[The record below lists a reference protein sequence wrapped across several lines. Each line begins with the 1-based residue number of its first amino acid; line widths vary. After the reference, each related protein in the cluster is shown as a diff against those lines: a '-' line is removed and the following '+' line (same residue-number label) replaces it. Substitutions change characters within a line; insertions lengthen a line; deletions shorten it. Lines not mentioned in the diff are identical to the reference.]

1 MYRALVL
8 LLLISTQVASA
19 STLSGE
25 AAFRKVKSDRE
36 MRSMRFERPISET
49 DSLYNQALSYQNSK
63 FGAHSLATGIQLS
76 KWGDECVG
84 RGTNASAA
92 LLFRK
97 AAAILERYPGKAPS
111 ELADC
116 YRGFAY
122 NDQDNKRWFSAET
135 NFKRAL
141 ELEKTDPSLANS
153 ERHAMTLNMVGKALS
168 EQKKWKEAES
178 YFSQS
183 LKMREKTYGLVD
195 STTLSA
201 MRDLADAQKHLG
213 STSLQEKW
221 KRLSVEN
228 TKKDIGPK
236 LAPVYERLHNEV
248 QSLPNC
254 CVLPVAKSLVRN
266 KPFQEAIVE
275 KELDLKFGGKQNLRY
290 KIPNWMAGL
299 WGEIPANTATVEVDG
314 YLVSPN
320 CFNPHMGSGPYA
332 SRHGKEFTGKSW
344 FDLNRQNQNIECWWS
359 TKPSDKTTEYTFCR
373 RHNGFITSHDDL
385 ILRSSLVNVLVKS
398 GRTATVWQ
406 EDQIEAWRRL
416 EDGNAAV
423 YKATRLFDSN
433 GKGIDE
439 APDGSGNEP
448 TNNISVIKKV
458 GGPHTY

>member
-25 AAFRKVKSDRE
+25 AAFQKVKSDSE

-63 FGAHSLATGIQLS
+63 FGANSLATGIQLS
-76 KWGDECVG
+76 KWGEDCVD
-84 RGTNASAA
+84 RGTTASAA
-92 LLFRK
+92 LLFSK

-122 NDQDNKRWFSAET
+122 NDEDNKRWSSAET

-168 EQKKWKEAES
+168 EQGKWKEAES

-183 LKMREKTYGLVD
+183 LKMREKTYGPIN

-201 MRDLADAQKHLG
+201 MRDRADVQKHLG
-213 STSLQEKW
+213 STSLKEKW
-221 KRLSVEN
+221 KKLSVEN

-236 LAPVYERLHNEV
+236 LAPVYERLHNEM

-254 CVLPVAKSLVRN
+254 CVLPLVKSLVRN
-266 KPFQEAIVE
+266 KLFQQAIVE
-275 KELDLKFGGKQNLRY
+275 KELV
-290 KIPNWMAGL
+290 P
-299 WGEIPANTATVEVDG
+299 
-314 YLVSPN
+314 PN
-320 CFNPHMGSGPYA
+320 CFNPHMGPGPYA
-332 SRHGKEFTGKSW
+332 SRHGKEFT
-344 FDLNRQNQNIECWWS
+344 
-359 TKPSDKTTEYTFCR
+359 
-373 RHNGFITSHDDL
+373 
-385 ILRSSLVNVLVKS
+385 
-398 GRTATVWQ
+398 
-406 EDQIEAWRRL
+406 
-416 EDGNAAV
+416 
-423 YKATRLFDSN
+423 
-433 GKGIDE
+433 
-439 APDGSGNEP
+439 
-448 TNNISVIKKV
+448 
-458 GGPHTY
+458 

>member
-25 AAFRKVKSDRE
+25 AAFQKVKSDSE

-49 DSLYNQALSYQNSK
+49 DSLYNQALSHQNSK

-76 KWGDECVG
+76 KWGDECVA

-97 AAAILERYPGKAPS
+97 AAAILERYPGKATS

-122 NDQDNKRWFSAET
+122 NDEDNKRWFSAET

-141 ELEKTDPSLANS
+141 ELEKTDPSLATS

-168 EQKKWKEAES
+168 EQEKWKEAES

-183 LKMREKTYGLVD
+183 LKMREKTYGLVE

-236 LAPVYERLHNEV
+236 LAPVYERVHNEV
-248 QSLPNC
+248 QSLPSC
-254 CVLPVAKSLVRN
+254 CVLPLAKSLVRN
-266 KPFQEAIVE
+266 KPFQQAIVE
-275 KELDLKFGGKQNLRY
+275 KELDLEFGGKQNLRY

-299 WGEIPANTATVEVDG
+299 W
-314 YLVSPN
+314 
-320 CFNPHMGSGPYA
+320 GSGPYA

-344 FDLNRQNQNIECWWS
+344 FDLNRENQNIQCWWS
-359 TKPSDKTTEYTFCR
+359 TEPSDKTTKYTFCR

-398 GRTATVWQ
+398 GRIVTVWQ
-406 EDQIEAWRRL
+406 EDQIEAWSRL

-423 YKATRLFDSN
+423 YKGTRLFDSN

-439 APDGSGNEP
+439 APDGSGGEP
-448 TNNISVIKKV
+448 TNDISVIKKV